1 MKKIAISQSNYIP
14 WRGYFNLINYVD
26 EFIFLD
32 DVQYTRRDW
41 RNRNLIKV
49 GNDVKWLTIPLKNSG
64 NYYNKINQMKVF
76 NNNWGSEHLNLIKEN
91 YKKYK
96 YFDEIYLILKK
107 TLEKNITFLSE
118 INQNL
123 IIDICNYLNIKTHI
137 ANSTSIIS
145 NSYKNPTEKLLDLCI
160 KRNSK
165 IYVSGP
171 SAKSYLNEILF
182 NEKGIEIE
190 YYDYGICQTNQIT
203 KDNSLSRLSIVDC
216 LMNYGNNKK
225 KFMNY

>member
-1 MKKIAISQSNYIP
+1 MAVKSS
-14 WRGYFNLINYVD
+14 FINFVIEDLFFGSILQVD
-26 EFIFLD
+26 VLS
-32 DVQYTRRDW
+32 
-41 RNRNLIKV
+41 V
-49 GNDVKWLTIPLKNSG
+49 GS
-64 NYYNKINQMKVF
+64 
-76 NNNWGSEHLNLIKEN
+76 
-91 YKKYK
+91 
-96 YFDEIYLILKK
+96 
-107 TLEKNITFLSE
+107 
-118 INQNL
+118 
-123 IIDICNYLNIKTHI
+123 
-137 ANSTSIIS
+137 NSTSKIS